1 MLTTRWVCIRLSSSV
16 SAQKCTWS
24 RGLKG
29 WVNINIGHA
38 VFEFNII
45 ISAGSWCIECH
56 GQWHNLPDPAAAQ
69 CPQKVYSRMWDR
81 DRENTT
87 NARTPLNKFLQAS
100 SDIRYVLCKCKFNFG
115 GLVVSNVY
123 SGGWLVGCSGVVGG
137 LLVHISYLSEGLSLS
152 IYVLIF
158 YSNSSKH
165 YKWQIKKKDY
175 PV

>member
-1 MLTTRWVCIRLSSSV
+1 MNNSISLNSLWQWWLLYCITIFICFCFSNAMLTTRWVCIRLSSSV

-29 WVNINIGHA
+29 WVNIKIGHV
-38 VFEFNII
+38 VFELNII
-45 ISAGSWCIECH
+45 ISAWSWCIECH

-100 SDIRYVLCKCKFNFG
+100 SDIRYVKCKCKW
-115 GLVVSNVY
+115 Y
-123 SGGWLVGCSGVVGG
+123 W
-137 LLVHISYLSEGLSLS
+137 
-152 IYVLIF
+152 
-158 YSNSSKH
+158 
-165 YKWQIKKKDY
+165 
-175 PV
+175 

>member
-1 MLTTRWVCIRLSSSV
+1 MILFFIPVCSCRMNNSISLNSLWWWLLLCMYIFSTCFCFSNAMLTTRWVCIRLSSSV

-29 WVNINIGHA
+29 WVNIKIGHV

-45 ISAGSWCIECH
+45 ISAWSWCIECH

-100 SDIRYVLCKCKFNFG
+100 SDIRYVKCKCKW
-115 GLVVSNVY
+115 Y
-123 SGGWLVGCSGVVGG
+123 W
-137 LLVHISYLSEGLSLS
+137 
-152 IYVLIF
+152 
-158 YSNSSKH
+158 
-165 YKWQIKKKDY
+165 
-175 PV
+175 